1 MQAPLHYLC
10 RLKYSL
16 SHGSINNRTIDRE
29 LGEDTTSFI
38 GHCWPHYSIFS
49 IAFKYVLHFW
59 RKEALISMTAKTFTA
74 RAISHSN
81 QFNSIGLSTGLVVI
95 SDIDSPW
102 LRLRGLVKLK
112 LFFELYLRNWPQGCR
127 KHDGLPSTKLSW
139 AIFPLMI
146 CYIALQTA

>member
-1 MQAPLHYLC
+1 MKLIPCTRISKTKPSKQHYKENIIITNELLPVQGLDEKAFSTHEKCWDVQAPLHYLC

-16 SHGSINNRTIDRE
+16 NHGSINNRTIDRE

-95 SDIDSPW
+95 SDID
-102 LRLRGLVKLK
+102 
-112 LFFELYLRNWPQGCR
+112 
-127 KHDGLPSTKLSW
+127 
-139 AIFPLMI
+139 
-146 CYIALQTA
+146 